1 MFRSAWLIGTRIVED
16 GDVIGPTSSS
26 ARLSRKHSNRSA
38 SLGDQHISPN
48 VFFTAIHHI
57 HGFSSPG
64 TFVVKR
70 FEKNSLIMVP
80 PAFPAIPMAA
90 LVKTSPIP
98 RSAWG

>member
-1 MFRSAWLIGTRIVED
+1 VCAESAIFMRGPRKIEWLCSLPE
-16 GDVIGPTSSS
+16 
-26 ARLSRKHSNRSA
+26 SRACIFDQGGSP
-38 SLGDQHISPN
+38 GDQHISPN
-48 VFFTAIHHI
+48 RLFTAIHHI
-57 HGFSSPG
+57 HGFPSPG
-64 TFVVKR
+64 TFVVMR